1 MNRFGT
7 RMRCARAA
15 MLATLLATTVGAA
28 PARAQNADSLKAS
41 RETLF
46 VNKDVW
52 YAAGFV
58 LGALA
63 LAPVDLTI
71 AEELQ
76 DSTRQAN
83 RFLRD
88 SATGFRVLGRPGSLF
103 LASGMYAA
111 GRLSGHEGL
120 ADVGLHTAESLALAI
135 VTTDVLKS
143 IAGRARPEQDPDDP
157 YDFQV
162 GRGFG
167 DHQYSSFPSGHT
179 TAAFAAAAALSTEIV
194 RLHPKGRGWVKPML
208 YGAAGLV
215 GASRMYNNKHWASD
229 VVGGAAIGVFSGWK
243 VTRYNHTHPG
253 NRLDR
258 WLLSASPRPN
268 ALGGV
273 TFSVAF

>member
-1 MNRFGT
+1 MNGDGT
-7 RMRCARAA
+7 RLRRARAS
-15 MLATLLATTVGAA
+15 MLAALLATVVGVV

-46 VNKDVW
+46 VSRDAW

-63 LAPVDLTI
+63 LTPVDRTI
-71 AEELQ
+71 ADELQ

-83 RFLRD
+83 RFLHD
-88 SATGFRVLGRPGSLF
+88 SATGFRVLGRPGSLI

-111 GRLSGHEGL
+111 GRISGHEGL

-135 VTTDVLKS
+135 VTTDLLKT

-157 YDFQV
+157 HDFEL
-162 GRGFG
+162 GRGFD

-179 TAAFAAAAALSTEIV
+179 TAAFATAAALSTEIV
-194 RLHPKGRGWVKPML
+194 RLHPGRGWVKPVL
-208 YGAAGLV
+208 YGAASLV
-215 GASRMYNNKHWASD
+215 GVSRMYSNKHWASD
-229 VVGGAAIGVFSGWK
+229 VVGGAAIGAFSGWK
-243 VTRYNHTHPG
+243 VIRYNHSHPG

-258 WLLSASPRPN
+258 WLLSAKPRPN
-268 ALGGV
+268 AQGGV
-273 TFSVAF
+273 TFTLTF